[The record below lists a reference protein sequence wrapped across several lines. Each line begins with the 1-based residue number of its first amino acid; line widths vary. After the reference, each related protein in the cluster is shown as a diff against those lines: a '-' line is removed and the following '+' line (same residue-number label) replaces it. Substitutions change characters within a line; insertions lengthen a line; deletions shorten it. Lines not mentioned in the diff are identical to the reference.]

1 MMKIKELLEKY
12 GEIDSAIN
20 AKLEIIEELKCLA
33 TKVTASV
40 FAGSGG
46 NGHSDR
52 VGKTTARI
60 IDLET
65 QINDDIDRLVEITE
79 KIESVISVVDNSLH
93 RTILERR
100 YILGQSWERIA
111 ENLGYSP
118 RHIKRIHGQII
129 ESLEKIY
136 DAA

>member
-1 MMKIKELLEKY
+1 MMKIRELLEKH

-20 AKLEIIEELKCLA
+20 TKLEIMEELKCLA
-33 TKVTASV
+33 TKVTSSV

-60 IDLET
+60 IDLEA

-79 KIESVISVVDNSLH
+79 EIEAIIASVNNGVH
-93 RTILERR
+93 RTLLERR
-100 YILGQSWERIA
+100 YILGQSWEQIA

-118 RHIKRIHGQII
+118 RHIKRLHGQII
-129 ESLEKIY
+129 EGLEKIY
-136 DAA
+136 EAA